1 MAKDNPKLRKNG
13 GEGTKI
19 GKFLRSIDKEDI
31 LNATSVV
38 TNFAT
43 GNILGGLNSIKALV
57 SEDSNITP
65 ENKLLALKELDLDI
79 SEAEQVTKR
88 WESDMV
94 SDSWLSKNVR
104 PLVLIFLIF
113 NTMLLIFID
122 AGFIN
127 FKVEDNW
134 VGLLEVLLLTVIA
147 AYFGGRTWEKT
158 RKK

>member
-1 MAKDNPKLRKNG
+1 M
-13 GEGTKI
+13 
-19 GKFLRSIDKEDI
+19 KE
-31 LNATSVV
+31 
-38 TNFAT
+38 
-43 GNILGGLNSIKALV
+43 ILGRLFGKGSGVVEQIGGVVDKFVRTKDEKAQFEKEMAEILIKA
-57 SEDSNITP
+57 
-65 ENKLLALKELDLDI
+65 
-79 SEAEQVTKR
+79 EADMQKNVTER
-88 WESDMV
+88 WKSDMA

-134 VGLLEVLLLTVIA
+134 VSLLEVLLLTVIA

>member
-1 MAKDNPKLRKNG
+1 M
-13 GEGTKI
+13 
-19 GKFLRSIDKEDI
+19 KE
-31 LNATSVV
+31 
-38 TNFAT
+38 
-43 GNILGGLNSIKALV
+43 ILGRLFGKGSGVVEQIGGVVDKFVRTKDEKAQFEKEMAEILIKA
-57 SEDSNITP
+57 
-65 ENKLLALKELDLDI
+65 
-79 SEAEQVTKR
+79 EADMQKNVTER
-88 WESDMV
+88 WKSDMT

>member
-1 MAKDNPKLRKNG
+1 MKEILARLFGK
-13 GEGTKI
+13 GT
-19 GKFLRSIDKEDI
+19 G
-31 LNATSVV
+31 V
-38 TNFAT
+38 
-43 GNILGGLNSIKALV
+43 
-57 SEDSNITP
+57 
-65 ENKLLALKELDLDI
+65 
-79 SEAEQVTKR
+79 AEQVGGLVDRFVRTKDEKAQFEKEMAEIFISAEADMQKNVTER
-88 WESDMV
+88 WRTDMR

-104 PLVLIFLIF
+104 PMVLIFLIF

-134 VGLLEVLLLTVIA
+134 VSLLEVLLLTVIA

>member
-1 MAKDNPKLRKNG
+1 MKPIWMKLFGK
-13 GEGTKI
+13 GTDVA
-19 GKFLRSIDKEDI
+19 DK
-31 LNATSVV
+31 
-38 TNFAT
+38 
-43 GNILGGLNSIKALV
+43 LGGLVDRFVRTKDEKAQF
-57 SEDSNITP
+57 E
-65 ENKLLALKELDLDI
+65 KEMADI
-79 SEAEQVTKR
+79 FISAEADMQKNVTER
-88 WESDMV
+88 WRTDMS

-104 PLVLIFLIF
+104 PMVLIFLIV

-134 VGLLEVLLLTVIA
+134 VSLLEVLLLTVIA

>member
-1 MAKDNPKLRKNG
+1 MAEIFISAEADMQKN
-13 GEGTKI
+13 
-19 GKFLRSIDKEDI
+19 
-31 LNATSVV
+31 V
-38 TNFAT
+38 T
-43 GNILGGLNSIKALV
+43 
-57 SEDSNITP
+57 E
-65 ENKLLALKELDLDI
+65 
-79 SEAEQVTKR
+79 R
-88 WESDMV
+88 WRTDMR

-104 PLVLIFLIF
+104 PMVLIFLIV

-134 VGLLEVLLLTVIA
+134 VSLLEVLLLTVIA

>member
-1 MAKDNPKLRKNG
+1 M
-13 GEGTKI
+13 
-19 GKFLRSIDKEDI
+19 KE
-31 LNATSVV
+31 
-38 TNFAT
+38 
-43 GNILGGLNSIKALV
+43 ILGRLFGKGSGVVEQIGGVVDKFVRTKDEKAQFEKEMAEIFIKA
-57 SEDSNITP
+57 
-65 ENKLLALKELDLDI
+65 
-79 SEAEQVTKR
+79 EADMQKNVTER
-88 WESDMV
+88 WKSDMS

-134 VGLLEVLLLTVIA
+134 VSLLEVLLLTVIA

>member
-1 MAKDNPKLRKNG
+1 MKEILARLFGK
-13 GEGTKI
+13 GT
-19 GKFLRSIDKEDI
+19 G
-31 LNATSVV
+31 V
-38 TNFAT
+38 
-43 GNILGGLNSIKALV
+43 
-57 SEDSNITP
+57 
-65 ENKLLALKELDLDI
+65 
-79 SEAEQVTKR
+79 AEQVGGLVDRFVRTKDEKAQFEKEMAEIFISAEADMQKNVTER
-88 WESDMV
+88 WRTDMR

-104 PLVLIFLIF
+104 PMVLIFLIV

-134 VGLLEVLLLTVIA
+134 VSLLDVLLLTVIA